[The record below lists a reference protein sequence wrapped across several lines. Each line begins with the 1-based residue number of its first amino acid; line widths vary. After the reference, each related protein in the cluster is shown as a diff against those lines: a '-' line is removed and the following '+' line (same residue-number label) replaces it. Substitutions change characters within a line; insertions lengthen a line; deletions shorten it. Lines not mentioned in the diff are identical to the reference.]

1 MTLVA
6 AEKGKILCLHI
17 TRWPMISLYLLNYRY
32 DSLSQIPT
40 LNLNRSDHGHLT
52 PISTAAQIAGAQCP
66 FVQDI

>member
-40 LNLNRSDHGHLT
+40 LLRISDRRK
-52 PISTAAQIAGAQCP
+52 S
-66 FVQDI
+66 